1 MSLPRWFPLARKEA
15 RTILTSKGPWALAI
29 LLVLWGYRP
38 SYGGWDYLGPDMTVG
53 FVQVASTLL
62 LPLGVLLLSY
72 QSIVGERASGSL
84 KFVLGLPLTR
94 TDILVGKILGRS
106 TGIAIPV
113 TAAAIVLGLIG
124 VARFGLF
131 SPLLFLAVLLAM
143 LLYVVVLVSIA
154 TAVSAVT
161 TSTVRATGVIFGVVY
176 LVLTVLWKTVAG
188 MTYSNLTGYVANPN
202 NAPADGLLF
211 ALLRISPDRAY
222 RVLTN
227 WVLGVGNSGAGYES
241 VITKL
246 HTPTHINV
254 YVVEAAFETKPIP
267 VYLHEISGL
276 VVLMLWLVV
285 PLGLARYRFERS
297 DLV

>member
-1 MSLPRWFPLARKEA
+1 MARPRWFPLARKEA

-38 SYGGWDYLGPDMTVG
+38 SYVGWDYLGPDMTVG
-53 FVQVASTLL
+53 FVQVASTFL

-72 QSIVGERASGSL
+72 RSIVGERTSGSL

-106 TGIAIPV
+106 AGIAIPV
-113 TAAAIVLGLIG
+113 TAAALVLGLIG

-131 SPLLFLAVLLAM
+131 SPLLFLAVFLAM

-188 MTYSNLTGYVANPN
+188 MTYSNLTGLAATPT

-227 WVLGVGNSGAGYES
+227 WILEVGNSGAGYTG

-246 HTPTHINV
+246 HTPTAVNA

-267 VYLHEISGL
+267 VYLHEILGL
-276 VVLMLWLVV
+276 VVLLLWLVV
-285 PLGLARYRFERS
+285 PLGLARYRFERG